1 MSLFRGIS
9 CWMTGN
15 QNLQKQCTN
24 KIISEKSYISKIS
37 LPKNR
42 RERRKRANL
51 QPTQNE
57 APSCASL
64 SLGASYTVEAAVVLP
79 LFLGVLVL
87 LLFFFRV
94 MSVQWGIQRA
104 LEDTGRLLA
113 VTAESGLDESSEKEK
128 QNLAGAAAAGVL
140 LGVREYDVPV
150 SYIRGGILG
159 IDLSD
164 SVLEGNYVDLRA
176 RYTVEFPLK
185 FFGNLQ
191 WQISQSARNRK
202 WVGYD
207 PAEDR
212 WDGRYVYVTAYGS
225 VFHTTVSCSYLNPSV
240 HGVDISE
247 VDARRNQD
255 GSRYQECRECAHR
268 TGTGSCVY
276 ITDYGTAYH
285 RTLEC
290 GGLKRTVYRVA
301 YEDAKGYAPCTK
313 CAGGSREM

>member
-1 MSLFRGIS
+1 MR
-9 CWMTGN
+9 
-15 QNLQKQCTN
+15 
-24 KIISEKSYISKIS
+24 
-37 LPKNR
+37 
-42 RERRKRANL
+42 
-51 QPTQNE
+51 
-57 APSCASL
+57 SL

-164 SVLEGNYVDLRA
+164 SVLDGNYVDLRA

-240 HGVDISE
+240 HG
-247 VDARRNQD
+247 
-255 GSRYQECRECAHR
+255 
-268 TGTGSCVY
+268 
-276 ITDYGTAYH
+276 
-285 RTLEC
+285 L
-290 GGLKRTVYRVA
+290 
-301 YEDAKGYAPCTK
+301 
-313 CAGGSREM
+313 